1 MSTTSF
7 GSSLLQTSDM
17 PQSAPGS
24 IRETEDHAE
33 AYVYV
38 KNSTG
43 SALAAGELV
52 VSGQT
57 ASIPRE
63 AATSLAATGSPR
75 AQVLGG
81 AEFAVPSGHW
91 FWAKKRGTFV
101 GIRDVAAT
109 TGAVAVARDDG
120 KVNDAPAAGAAEIG
134 TDIGYIVLGGATPT
148 LWLDL

>member
-38 KNSTG
+38 KNLTG

-57 ASIPRE
+57 ASVPRE
-63 AATSLAATGSPR
+63 AASSLAATGSPR
-75 AQVLGG
+75 SLVLGG
-81 AEFAVPSGHW
+81 AEFAVPAGYW

-101 GIRDVAAT
+101 GIRDVSATIGSAAI
-109 TGAVAVARDDG
+109 AADDG
-120 KVNDAPAAGAAEIG
+120 KVNNAASQQTGGTVIG
-134 TDIGYIVLGGATPT
+134 HFVTDGATPT